1 MYDLLLKG
9 GEVIDGVQN
18 IHDRRDVAIKGGKIA
33 AVEKDIA
40 KCEAEKVIPVNG
52 RLVTPGL
59 IDIHCHPG
67 EELMGFGVPADEI
80 GLDSGVSL
88 LCDGGSAGAANFH
101 TMRRFIVEPARTDI
115 FCFLNLAKTGLV
127 IIPEIRNER
136 DIDPEWSKRVVEEN
150 RDLIKGIKLR
160 AVQPLAEGIGIKAVE
175 IAKKLAADVK
185 LPFMMHIG
193 ETRDRVAKE
202 VMDDFTRAAVKL
214 MEKGD
219 ILSHF
224 MTWEAGGLIL
234 PDGTVYPE
242 ILEAQKRNVILDSC
256 HGFNHFSFTVARYAL
271 QQGLLPT
278 VISTDFAVPPHKRV
292 VQSLI
297 VIMSKFLNLGLTID
311 QVIEM
316 TTINPAKALG
326 EEARW
331 GSLKPGVPANVAIME
346 IVEGEYLFSDGNGRN
361 SIRGNLL
368 LEPRL
373 VLKDGSEVSCCSR
386 YQVPPVYATLQHWQK
401 DLGKVEESK

>member
-1 MYDLLLKG
+1 MKEENKMYDLLLKG
-9 GEVIDGVQN
+9 GEVIDPMQG
-18 IHDRRDVAIKGGKIA
+18 IHDRRDVGVKDGKIA
-33 AVEKDIA
+33 AVEKNIA
-40 KCEAEKVIPVNG
+40 ESQARKVIPMNG

-59 IDIHCHPG
+59 IDIHCHPAEG
-67 EELMGFGVPADEI
+67 LMRTGVPADEI
-80 GLDSGVSL
+80 GVDSGVTL

-115 FCFLNLAKTGLV
+115 FCFLNLANTGLV
-127 IIPEIRNER
+127 IIPEIRSEH
-136 DIDPEWSKRVVEEN
+136 DIDPERSQQVVEEN

-175 IAKKLAADVK
+175 MAKKLATDLK

-193 ETRDRVAKE
+193 EPRERVANDI
-202 VMDDFTRAAVKL
+202 MDDFTRAAVKL

-224 MTWEAGGLIL
+224 MTWEPGGLIL

-242 ILEAQKRNVILDSC
+242 IWEAQKRGVILDSC
-256 HGFNHFSFTVARYAL
+256 HGFWHFSFTVARHAL

-278 VISTDFAVPPHKRV
+278 VISTDFGVPPIRV

-297 VIMSKFLNLGLTID
+297 VTMSKFLNLGLTID
-311 QVIEM
+311 QVVEM

-326 EEARW
+326 EEARR
-331 GSLKPGVPANVAIME
+331 GSLKPGMLADISVME
-346 IVEGEYLFSDGNGRN
+346 IVEGDYLFSDGLGRN
-361 SIRGNLL
+361 SLQGNLL

-373 VLKDGSEVSCCSR
+373 VLKDGVEMPCRSR
-386 YQVPPVYATLQHWQK
+386 YHLPPVYTTLPH
-401 DLGKVEESK
+401 